1 MTKEGGGRR
10 EKRKGKIPEG
20 GIPRLGSLEK
30 DSIIMVDNK
39 GGGREKAKSLGWY
52 S

>member
-1 MTKEGGGRR
+1 MTKEGGGRRGEGGGRR

-30 DSIIMVDNK
+30 DSIIMVGN
-39 GGGREKAKSLGWY
+39 
-52 S
+52 